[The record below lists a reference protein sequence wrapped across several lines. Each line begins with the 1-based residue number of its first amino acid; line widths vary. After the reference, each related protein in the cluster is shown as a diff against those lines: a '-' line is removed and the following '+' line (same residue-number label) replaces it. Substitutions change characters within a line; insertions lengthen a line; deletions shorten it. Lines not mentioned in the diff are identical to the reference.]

1 MACDLKTL
9 NNYGDGSLGAV
20 SNPTGQINSYA
31 NVTAITANS
40 VTIGTAAAGA
50 YETFAA
56 GKEIMLHVSATNG
69 TSQDVT
75 YLGRYIICKITAVS
89 GSVLTVDKDFT
100 AVLPPAAFAN
110 YQVQAVT
117 VANFK
122 SLILSS
128 GSITPPAYSVSNKY
142 GGIILAKCTDTVT
155 FSGGSINLVDKGIPV
170 ASAAY
175 RPRTVQ
181 EINGTADTDKYS
193 GWENHI
199 TLRQFLLN
207 AGDGAAMIIAKH
219 FVQMGTASRIGGTTA
234 GAQFTRGTIGGSTI
248 ALIAGDMTGFD
259 PSIISKTKAVVK
271 GLAGAILPATQSC
284 VMTRAFMHT
293 T

>member
-1 MACDLKTL
+1 MACDLKIL

-31 NVTAITANS
+31 NVTAYTANS
-40 VTIGTAAAGA
+40 ITIGTAAAGA

-89 GSVLTVDKDFT
+89 GSILTVDKDFT
-100 AVLPPAAFAN
+100 AIMPAAQLTN
-110 YQVQAVT
+110 YIVQAIT
-117 VANFK
+117 VAQFK
-122 SLILSS
+122 NMTLSTVT
-128 GSITPPAYSVSNKY
+128 ITPPAFSVAYKY
-142 GGIILAKCTDTVT
+142 GGILLLKCADTVT
-155 FSGGSINLVDKGIPV
+155 FSGGNINLVDKGIPA
-170 ASAAY
+170 ASTVY
-175 RPRTVQ
+175 RPKTTQ
-181 EINGTADTDKYS
+181 EINGTADTDKYA

-199 TLRQFLLN
+199 TVKQFLLN

-219 FVQMGTASRIGGTTA
+219 FVQTGTASRIGGTTA

-259 PSIISKTKAVVK
+259 PSIISKRHNRWQHDR
-271 GLAGAILPATQSC
+271 LDRWRYDRL
-284 VMTRAFMHT
+284 
-293 T
+293 